1 MMGVSVLLWYVI
13 LNVLFVNIGKFNIY
27 LVWCN
32 MRLSSILVLNC
43 CSIINFFR

>member
-27 LVWCN
+27 LVWCKG
-32 MRLSSILVLNC
+32 SPIDEWYQVLP
-43 CSIINFFR
+43 